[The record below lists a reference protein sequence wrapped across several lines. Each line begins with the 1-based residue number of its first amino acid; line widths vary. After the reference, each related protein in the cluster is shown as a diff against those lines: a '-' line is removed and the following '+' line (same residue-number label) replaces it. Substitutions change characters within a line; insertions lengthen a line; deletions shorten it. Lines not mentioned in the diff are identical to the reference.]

1 MPVPR
6 EIKGVVQ
13 HPAFAQVI
21 AETQPDSGL
30 DKRLVGSPLATS
42 NCGQCHG
49 GVESHFWQPG
59 LAFVEQQPGTHRGC
73 DTCIVVEEM
82 PVVYYSAGDVVRRIT
97 LIGIEAVMICLDAQR
112 ELCPT
117 AYAKA
122 EVGVGSIDVF
132 LEGGLKMVPLQ
143 GGVPLN
149 VAGAKHIG
157 SCGGDEG
164 IDSVLC
170 VGGGRTH
177 EGHSRKEKQGKACGQ
192 VSVGRLFFHCG
203 IVFDY

>member
-1 MPVPR
+1 MV
-6 EIKGVVQ
+6 
-13 HPAFAQVI
+13 
-21 AETQPDSGL
+21 
-30 DKRLVGSPLATS
+30 
-42 NCGQCHG
+42 
-49 GVESHFWQPG
+49 
-59 LAFVEQQPGTHRGC
+59 
-73 DTCIVVEEM
+73 
-82 PVVYYSAGDVVRRIT
+82 
-97 LIGIEAVMICLDAQR
+97 CLDAQR

-132 LEGGLKMVPLQ
+132 LEGGLIMVPLQ

-170 VGGGRTH
+170 MGGGGTH
-177 EGHSRKEKQGKACGQ
+177 KSHSRKEKQGRECRQ